1 MWLQEVS
8 FVSVK
13 IPLSVRQGLVED
25 SSQTVVCR
33 HYCYRLRYKVGNV
46 YYVDRCAS
54 FQLGGPG
61 NSFVCPI
68 SPFGPCGRFIADD

>member
-1 MWLQEVS
+1 M
-8 FVSVK
+8 SVK
-13 IPLSVRQGLVED
+13 IPLSVRRGLVED
-25 SSQTVVCR
+25 SSQIVVCR
-33 HYCYRLRYKVGNV
+33 HYCYRLRYKIRNV

-68 SPFGPCGRFIADD
+68 SPFAPCGRFFSDD